1 MGRLFVINLKRIF
14 GNRMNMFWSI
24 IFPLVLGTLFYVTF
38 GSGVDLEKMKAIPVA
53 AVEKGNETF
62 GAFLEEMDGSTLKLS
77 WMTEEEASKALKEGS
92 VIGIYYADSEPSL
105 AVTGSQLQESI
116 LETLLT
122 SYLENEAMMK
132 EIGEKSLLGMA
143 KAVQSL
149 SDYPQMVEEVTVSGK
164 SMDNNINYFY
174 ALLGM
179 ACLFG
184 AFQGLTGAEELKANL
199 SPLAARR
206 SISPV
211 HRMTMVVAE
220 MLAGFAAQ
228 FFNICVLLAY
238 LTQVLHLNFGNNLP
252 AMFPICILGSM
263 AGVAFG
269 IFIGSSRM
277 PEGPKIG
284 ILVGSTL
291 LMSFLA
297 GLMFGG
303 MKDVV
308 EKYCPV
314 LNRINPAALISDAFY
329 SIAVYENPDRYRM
342 NLFLLAL
349 ITGIMV
355 LVSFCTLRRERYDSI

>member
-1 MGRLFVINLKRIF
+1 MI
-14 GNRMNMFWSI
+14 
-24 IFPLVLGTLFYVTF
+24 
-38 GSGVDLEKMKAIPVA
+38 
-53 AVEKGNETF
+53 
-62 GAFLEEMDGSTLKLS
+62 
-77 WMTEEEASKALKEGS
+77 
-92 VIGIYYADSEPSL
+92 
-105 AVTGSQLQESI
+105 
-116 LETLLT
+116 
-122 SYLENEAMMK
+122 
-132 EIGEKSLLGMA
+132 
-143 KAVQSL
+143 
-149 SDYPQMVEEVTVSGK
+149 
-164 SMDNNINYFY
+164 
-174 ALLGM
+174 
-179 ACLFG
+179 
-184 AFQGLTGAEELKANL
+184 
-199 SPLAARR
+199 
-206 SISPV
+206 
-211 HRMTMVVAE
+211 
-220 MLAGFAAQ
+220 
-228 FFNICVLLAY
+228 
-238 LTQVLHLNFGNNLP
+238 
-252 AMFPICILGSM
+252 PICILGSM